1 VVSFQVEREK
11 MQTEEIM
18 SKTAVE
24 KTSMD
29 RTLIRLEE
37 DNAELR
43 QQVHGL
49 QTQLSQ
55 IEQEH
60 AQRSVGIVNR

>member
-1 VVSFQVEREK
+1 

-24 KTSMD
+24 KTSLD
-29 RTLIRLEE
+29 RTLIHLEE

-43 QQVHGL
+43 QQVHSL

-60 AQRSVGIVNR
+60 AQRCVCL